1 VQVLR
6 FIGIRLLQLVPVFI
20 GITAVSFLLIHLIPG
35 DPARTMLGP
44 KAPASAVAAFRIEHH
59 LNDSLLRQYLSFLNN
74 LLQGNLGTSLHYGV
88 SNTSLIA
95 ERIPVTLLL
104 LMMASMFA
112 LVMALPMALWA
123 ASHQGRWQDSTVRF
137 AMVLGLGVPP
147 FWFGVILLMVL
158 ALRTGW
164 FPVGGYGNTPAEH
177 VWSMVLP
184 AFTVAV
190 GLAPVLT
197 RSLRSEITKA
207 LNSDYVL
214 AARAKGL
221 KQQRVLV
228 HHALLNAIGPTATVL
243 VINVG
248 ALVGGTVVIESVF
261 DLPGLGQLLVQSI
274 HNRDFA
280 VVQGLTIVFAV
291 AVVLLNLVNDI
302 FQASLDR
309 RIVLGA

>member
-6 FIGIRLLQLVPVFI
+6 FVGLRLLQLVPVFI

-44 KAPASAVAAFRIEHH
+44 KAPASAVAAFRTEHH
-59 LNDSLLRQYLSFLNN
+59 LDDPLLRQYLSFVSQ

-88 SNTSLIA
+88 SNASLITQ
-95 ERIPVTLLL
+95 RVPVTLLL
-104 LMMASMFA
+104 LVMASLFA
-112 LVMALPMALWA
+112 LVMSVPLALWA
-123 ASHQGRWQDSTVRF
+123 SSHQGRWQDGSVRF

-147 FWFGVILLMVL
+147 FWLGVILLMVL

-164 FPVGGYGNTPAEH
+164 FPVGGYGDTYAEH

-184 AFTVAV
+184 AFTVGV

-221 KQQRVLV
+221 GQRRVLV
-228 HHALLNAIGPTATVL
+228 RHALLNAIGPTATVL

-274 HNRDFA
+274 HNRDFS
-280 VVQGLTIVFAV
+280 VVQGLTIVFALTV
-291 AVVLLNLVNDI
+291 VVLNLANDI
-302 FQASLDR
+302 FQATLDR
-309 RIVLGA
+309 RIVLAA

>member
-1 VQVLR
+1 VQVVR
-6 FIGIRLLQLVPVFI
+6 FIGLRLLQLVPVFI

-44 KAPASAVAAFRIEHH
+44 KAPASAVAEFRTEHH
-59 LNDSLLRQYLSFLNN
+59 LDDPLLRQYLSFLNH
-74 LLQGNLGTSLHYGV
+74 LVHGNLGTSLHYGV
-88 SNTSLIA
+88 SNSSLIA
-95 ERIPVTLLL
+95 QRVPVTLLL
-104 LMMASMFA
+104 LVMASVFA
-112 LVMALPMALWA
+112 LLMSVPLALWA
-123 ASHQGRWQDSTVRF
+123 ASHHGRWQDGTVRF
-137 AMVLGLGVPP
+137 TMVLGLGVPP
-147 FWFGVILLMVL
+147 FWLGVILLMVV

-164 FPVGGYGNTPAEH
+164 FPVGGYGETYAEH

-197 RSLRSEITKA
+197 RSLRSEIIKA

-221 KQQRVLV
+221 KQRRVLV
-228 HHALLNAIGPTATVL
+228 HHALLNAVGPTATVL

-274 HNRDFA
+274 HNRDFS

-291 AVVLLNLVNDI
+291 AVVLLNLANDV
-302 FQASLDR
+302 FQATLDR
-309 RIVLGA
+309 RIVIGA